1 MVQPPFIVVGRGSRG
16 VPMKMSRCWW
26 CPPEEEED
34 EGGGLR
40 SHDVLESPDKRWIAV
55 AVVVVVVVCC
65 GNGIWMGISIE
76 AHESPSLSLSVVG
89 RTMETSWTCFRILGT
104 GELLEVD
111 DDDDGD

>member
-40 SHDVLESPDKRWIAV
+40 SHDVLESPDKRWIVVA
-55 AVVVVVVVCC
+55 AVVVVAIVC
-65 GNGIWMGISIE
+65 GNDDGIWIGISIE
-76 AHESPSLSLSVVG
+76 AHESTSSSLSVVG
-89 RTMETSWTCFRILGT
+89 RAMETS
-104 GELLEVD
+104 
-111 DDDDGD
+111 